1 MKLAE
6 FLNRGYWAQHA
17 APLQRQRGGTPTKA
31 KRQHAY
37 RAAKRAAWEGGP
49 YKRNSDLLRCRLL
62 AVSFRAVLLGR
73 AYFHFTVHPWE
84 PADEWPPRADD
95 RQEIRMKTGALLA
108 RVASVAILLFAF
120 GFAVFRASVQAI
132 SHDEALT
139 YVWFLDGGVDKLLHF
154 DANNHVL
161 FTFLAKPFVK
171 LLGPR
176 ELFLRAASLLGAAGY
191 LAIAYLL
198 GRKLFGDGLLFV
210 IFTGL
215 LALHPLVMDFASA
228 ARGYGLGLT
237 FLLGAM
243 YAFAG
248 RIGRGRFDPAAAD
261 WREGCAAASVLLALA
276 FAANLTNIIPALSL
290 TLAFAIAVL
299 PRGLLGSGTASSVLR
314 GFVQWTI
321 FPGAAAGLFLM
332 WPFLMQARPYHF
344 YVGYGRTTDT
354 LRDVFNSTFL
364 YRWTEDFFLNLGGQP
379 PAPGSWQ
386 ELASNA
392 GTYLALP
399 LVMVLLIAGALLR
412 GKASAG
418 SEEKQTALR
427 RFFCGASAGCVILI
441 AALHFTVHLKYPVS
455 RTCLYVIPLFT
466 VSYLLLAKEFSARVK
481 FPGLN
486 VAGILLAVLV
496 LLDYASA
503 MQAHSFR
510 YNAYDVISRD
520 LYQAIEKDALSR
532 GLTNARVG
540 GTWWYEPEINFYRLR
555 YKGKWMLPYEIND
568 RSYWWQTAGALE
580 PAGYD
585 YFVFVSASDPHL
597 TGPSV
602 RTIFHDEK
610 TQATIIAI
618 AHD

>member
-1 MKLAE
+1 
-6 FLNRGYWAQHA
+6 
-17 APLQRQRGGTPTKA
+17 
-31 KRQHAY
+31 
-37 RAAKRAAWEGGP
+37 
-49 YKRNSDLLRCRLL
+49 
-62 AVSFRAVLLGR
+62 
-73 AYFHFTVHPWE
+73 
-84 PADEWPPRADD
+84 
-95 RQEIRMKTGALLA
+95 MKTGALLA
-108 RVASVAILLFAF
+108 RLASLAILLFGF

-139 YVWFLDGGVDKLLHF
+139 YLWFLDGGVDKLLHF
-154 DANNHVL
+154 DPNNHVL

-171 LLGPR
+171 FLGPR

-198 GRKLFGDGLLFV
+198 GRRLFGDGLLFV
-210 IFTGL
+210 ICTAL
-215 LALHPLVMDFASA
+215 LVLNPMVMDFASA
-228 ARGYGLGLT
+228 ARGYGLGLAL
-237 FLLGAM
+237 LLGAM
-243 YAFAG
+243 YVFAG
-248 RIGRGRFDPAAAD
+248 RVERGRFDPAATD
-261 WREGCAAASVLLALA
+261 WRKGCAGASVLLALA
-276 FAANLTNIIPALSL
+276 FAVNLTNLVPALSL
-290 TLAFAIAVL
+290 TLAFAIVAL
-299 PRGLLGSGTASSVLR
+299 PPGLLRLGTARSGLR

-321 FPGAAAGLFLM
+321 FPGAAVGLFLM

-354 LRDVFNSTFL
+354 LRDVFNSAFL

-379 PAPGSWQ
+379 PAPGTWQ

-399 LVMVLLIAGALLR
+399 LLVALSIAGALVR
-412 GKASAG
+412 GKVSTEN
-418 SEEKQTALR
+418 EEKQTALR
-427 RFFCGASAGCVILI
+427 RMFCGASAGCVILI
-441 AALHFTVHLKYPVS
+441 AALHLTTHLKYPVS

-466 VSYLLLAKEFSARVK
+466 VSCLLLAKEFSARVK

-486 VAGILLAVLV
+486 VAGILLALMV

-503 MQAHSFR
+503 IQARSFR

-532 GLTNARVG
+532 GLRNARVG

-555 YKGKWMLPYEIND
+555 YKAKWMLPYEIKD
-568 RSYWWQTAGALE
+568 RSYFWQTPGALE
-580 PAGYD
+580 PAAYD
-585 YFVFVSASDPHL
+585 YFVFVPASDPHL
-597 TGPSV
+597 AGPRV

>member
-1 MKLAE
+1 
-6 FLNRGYWAQHA
+6 
-17 APLQRQRGGTPTKA
+17 
-31 KRQHAY
+31 
-37 RAAKRAAWEGGP
+37 
-49 YKRNSDLLRCRLL
+49 
-62 AVSFRAVLLGR
+62 
-73 AYFHFTVHPWE
+73 
-84 PADEWPPRADD
+84 
-95 RQEIRMKTGALLA
+95 MKTGALLA

-198 GRKLFGDGLLFV
+198 SRRLFGDGLLFV
-210 IFTGL
+210 ICSAL
-215 LALHPLVMDFASA
+215 LALNPMVMDFASA
-228 ARGYGLGLT
+228 ARGYGLGLA
-237 FLLGAM
+237 FLLDAM
-243 YAFAG
+243 YVFAE
-248 RIGRGRFDPAAAD
+248 RI
-261 WREGCAAASVLLALA
+261 GCAAASVLLALA

-299 PRGLLGSGTASSVLR
+299 PPGLLRLGTARSGLR

-321 FPGAAAGLFLM
+321 FPGAAVGLFLM

-344 YVGYGRTTDT
+344 YVGYGRATDT

-392 GTYLALP
+392 GTYVALP
-399 LVMVLLIAGALLR
+399 LVMVLLIAGALVR
-412 GKASAG
+412 GKESAE
-418 SEEKQTALR
+418 SEEKETALR

-466 VSYLLLAKEFSARVK
+466 VTCLLLAKEFSARVRL
-481 FPGLN
+481 PGLSL
-486 VAGILLAVLV
+486 AGMLLAVLV

-503 MQAHSFR
+503 VQARSFR
-510 YNAYDVISRD
+510 YNAYDIISRD

-540 GTWWYEPEINFYRLR
+540 GTWWYEPEIDFYRRR
-555 YKGKWMLPYEIND
+555 YKAMWMLPYEIKD
-568 RSYWWQTAGALE
+568 RSYFWQSPGALE
-580 PAGYD
+580 PAAYD
-585 YFVFVSASDPHL
+585 YFVFVPPSDPHL
-597 TGPSV
+597 AGPRV

-618 AHD
+618 VHD